1 MLQICAQGDCRR
13 LPLLKLK
20 GWKRASQNGG
30 RWDHLPGVRW
40 LNICGG
46 DHQLWNMSSLVRNLF
61 SGRYSPSSI
70 CSLKVSF
77 QLCWC
82 DTHWWLRGQRGC
94 PLLLSKVFKHKWS
107 HANWNSAMARTLQYF
122 VFSSSCNEQE
132 RRAKKAKK
140 QQQQLQQQTSQAAGS
155 APAGKS
161 PRQLSSSSQP
171 LQNQVFGH
179 YEKSVALKYSL
190 SDHWKQIEDE

>member
-1 MLQICAQGDCRR
+1 MVKEDVPYFCPRFANAILLQIEKNAIV
-13 LPLLKLK
+13 P
-20 GWKRASQNGG
+20 N
-30 RWDHLPGVRW
+30 
-40 LNICGG
+40 
-46 DHQLWNMSSLVRNLF
+46 
-61 SGRYSPSSI
+61 
-70 CSLKVSF
+70 
-77 QLCWC
+77 
-82 DTHWWLRGQRGC
+82 
-94 PLLLSKVFKHKWS
+94 
-107 HANWNSAMARTLQYF
+107 LQYF